1 MLVSDEF
8 VYGKYK
14 EKNAKYS
21 IGYKIGQKKI
31 RLLVVQYLQMKGHLK
46 RFKITKYMALLIK
59 DGKNKSVWG
68 YISNIMKK

>member
-21 IGYKIGQKKI
+21 IRYKIGQKKI
-31 RLLVVQYLQMKGHLK
+31 RLLVVQYLQDL
-46 RFKITKYMALLIK
+46 R
-59 DGKNKSVWG
+59 
-68 YISNIMKK
+68 